1 MKNTIVSLLV
11 FLAVFSGGVYYTHT
25 PKFML
30 TSLANTASE
39 NGDVSAYLTGDMKK
53 AMKNVKKTESV
64 VNLFT
69 GSISNEKFMNFIVQ
83 NLTLVDWELDS
94 IEKKDNECYVDL
106 DFYYDGVFEL
116 DGTVT
121 VKLEKEPP
129 EDLIKKIITNPW
141 KISSIEDIHI

>member
-1 MKNTIVSLLV
+1 MKSTIVSLLI
-11 FLAVFSGGVYYTHT
+11 FLAIFSGGVYYTHT
-25 PKFML
+25 PEFML
-30 TSLANTASE
+30 TSLADVAST
-39 NGDVSAYLTGDMKK
+39 NGDVSGYLTGDMKK

-83 NLTLVDWELDS
+83 NLALVDWELVS
-94 IEKKDNECYVDL
+94 IQQDGNKCYVDL
-106 DFYYDGVFEL
+106 NFHYDSIFDV

-121 VKLEKEPP
+121 VKLEKKVP

-141 KISSIEDIHI
+141 KISSIEDINI